1 MVRYSILWVLVNKC
15 DFLGIWSPRVSVVEG
30 TPLPSPRLIS
40 TSLIEDID
48 VPNEEF
54 TMALIQFGQFLS
66 HDFTQSMDMS
76 YRKLF
81 TIIKLIKSFDF
92 FS

>member
-1 MVRYSILWVLVNKC
+1 MSI
-15 DFLGIWSPRVSVVEG
+15 VEG
-30 TPLPSPRLIS
+30 APLPSPRLIS

-76 YRKLF
+76 YRKFFVMSYKIINCYKILKQTLF
-81 TIIKLIKSFDF
+81 H
-92 FS
+92 